1 MTMTMTMAAVMMM
14 MMIISTFVCVL
25 DGVDPLPRVRSI
37 IASTRL
43 RRAMRSSS
51 SFFSRSF
58 ISRRILK
65 IHTVL
70 AVGTYKTILLL
81 TFTNSAVCSA
91 NSISVTV

>member
-1 MTMTMTMAAVMMM
+1 MMMM
-14 MMIISTFVCVL
+14 MMISTFVGVL

-58 ISRRILK
+58 ISWRNLK
-65 IHTVL
+65 IQTVL
-70 AVGTYKTILLL
+70 ALGTDKPILLF
-81 TFTNSAVCSA
+81 TFTNNAARSA
-91 NSISVTV
+91 NSLSATV